1 MKNKISIG
9 DRVEAGRG
17 DDHDT
22 GVVLSIES
30 NSMALVGWDSGD
42 RTQCLIADL
51 SLTTERHSGG
61 GRIA

>member
-1 MKNKISIG
+1 
-9 DRVEAGRG
+9 VEAGRG